1 MAPKS
6 QFLSYK
12 VQNGTNLTSNAGH
25 LQIHLYLQNLT
36 FSLST
41 IFTLIKVSSTSSSRT
56 AKMTRLWTE
65 EKINKI
71 NVLFLKTG
79 TFSLQFGIF
88 VYFFSF
94 TALNL
99 KVAGKINII
108 RLSQEYEK

>member
-1 MAPKS
+1 MEIHGNLTMPFIHLWFIIWPVVRLLFSKLYVFVSLRKEKKMGPKS

-71 NVLFLKTG
+71 NVLF
-79 TFSLQFGIF
+79 
-88 VYFFSF
+88 
-94 TALNL
+94 
-99 KVAGKINII
+99 
-108 RLSQEYEK
+108 